1 MGWWWQ
7 ENFNE
12 TKLCWYGPNNV
23 DLCHTF
29 ASLDFN
35 AFQYTKVNF
44 VEYRNPLAK
53 VATLKGMGLVDN
65 SSLIF
70 EKHFFYITGH
80 FSLPNL
86 LLQVVSLV
94 GLLTLTATII
104 DTFALY
110 LIPNKDIYRQYVFDS
125 SPELQKRMQDLRQEE
140 KEKDEWYSSCKSIQL
155 CEKKVW
161 TTLQIIGLMSKYYV
175 QSE

>member
-1 MGWWWQ
+1 
-7 ENFNE
+7 
-12 TKLCWYGPNNV
+12 
-23 DLCHTF
+23 
-29 ASLDFN
+29 
-35 AFQYTKVNF
+35 
-44 VEYRNPLAK
+44 
-53 VATLKGMGLVDN
+53 MGLVYN

-70 EKHFFYITGH
+70 DKYFFYITGR

-125 SPELQKRMQDLRQEE
+125 SPELQKRMQNLRQEE
-140 KEKDEWYSSCKSIQL
+140 KEKDE
-155 CEKKVW
+155 
-161 TTLQIIGLMSKYYV
+161 
-175 QSE
+175 